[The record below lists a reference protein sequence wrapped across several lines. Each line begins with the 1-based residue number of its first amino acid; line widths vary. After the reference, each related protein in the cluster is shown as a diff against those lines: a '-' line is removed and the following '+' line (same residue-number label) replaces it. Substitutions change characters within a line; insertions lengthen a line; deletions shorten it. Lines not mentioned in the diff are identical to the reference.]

1 MDSEA
6 GAELSFVR
14 LDVEAGRK
22 APGFDPVALQ
32 LCRNS
37 VRADWRPCLKH
48 AKLAGRDAD
57 ASWRYRNQVFHPRM
71 SFPGGDDY
79 VRGSLL
85 LVVSGRAGGRLE
97 AVARVGHGFRTT
109 LLTPRA
115 PGRGRPPLRPEAAY
129 LDTVVTAPWNRADLP
144 GCPPPLEGLG
154 TLLLLAAVRLSS
166 TWGTQGRLALEPA
179 ELAYTWYE
187 QAFPGAA
194 WSANKSW
201 IEVDAEPA
209 RVFRECNRP
218 VWALVETLLNR
229 NRWKFSA
236 WSG

>member
-85 LVVSGRAGGRLE
+85 LVVSGRAE
-97 AVARVGHGFRTT
+97 
-109 LLTPRA
+109 LTI
-115 PGRGRPPLRPEAAY
+115 
-129 LDTVVTAPWNRADLP
+129 
-144 GCPPPLEGLG
+144 EGQ
-154 TLLLLAAVRLSS
+154 TIV
-166 TWGTQGRLALEPA
+166 LEPMNSWVVPKGA
-179 ELAYTWYE
+179 EHSYRILEEFTAVEATSPP
-187 QAFPGAA
+187 A
-194 WSANKSW
+194 
-201 IEVDAEPA
+201 EVHGRDE
-209 RVFRECNRP
+209 
-218 VWALVETLLNR
+218 
-229 NRWKFSA
+229 
-236 WSG
+236 G